1 MQKMSE
7 CKKCKNPGVDNA
19 QTNFRMWLNDNKS
32 AHIPLKLINEELRIY
47 FKNIMYKRIMKIKT
61 IGNLQYLTNLLLM
74 SNQEKKKLIGSI
86 TLHHFFLTQFTLICK
101 NYRN

>member
-32 AHIPLKLINEELRIY
+32 AHKSFETNKRGT
-47 FKNIMYKRIMKIKT
+47 KNLFQKY
-61 IGNLQYLTNLLLM
+61 YV
-74 SNQEKKKLIGSI
+74 
-86 TLHHFFLTQFTLICK
+86 
-101 NYRN
+101 